1 MQENLSLFDF
11 DEQQEAVLMP
21 GHDGP
26 FQFHAKAIF
35 PFLSDRDILQFVTT
49 HNGKQIGIFETITKT
64 FPVYECLYQNELLTV
79 AQAPLGA
86 PAATQFLDFLIYF
99 GVRQVISVGSCGVL
113 VDIPENK
120 FLVSTVALRDEG
132 TSFHYAPKSDFIKLN
147 QSVISTIEQ
156 SLKEHHLN
164 FHEVQ
169 TWTTDGF
176 FRETPKVI
184 QKRKA
189 QGCEVVEM
197 ECAALA
203 ACAQFRKVDFGQIFF
218 TADSLANL
226 KAYNERSWG
235 AQSQE
240 KGLTLAAE
248 LVQAL

>member
-1 MQENLSLFDF
+1 M
-11 DEQQEAVLMP
+11 
-21 GHDGP
+21 
-26 FQFHAKAIF
+26 
-35 PFLSDRDILQFVTT
+35 
-49 HNGKQIGIFETITKT
+49 
-64 FPVYECLYQNELLTV
+64 
-79 AQAPLGA
+79 
-86 PAATQFLDFLIYF
+86 
-99 GVRQVISVGSCGVL
+99 
-113 VDIPENK
+113 
-120 FLVSTVALRDEG
+120 ALRDEG